1 MPPLNISSFVP
12 CLNQDPKYAAYE
24 IGDYTYGHPKIVDFG
39 EGIKLKI
46 GKFCSIADDSVFMLG
61 GEHHLD
67 LVSTYPFNQFFEFA
81 YGRCQVSHP
90 RRKVEAITIGNDV
103 WIGQEAMVLS
113 GVTIGNGAVVA
124 ARAVVT
130 RDVGPYEV
138 VAGSPARRIKYRFDD
153 PGLGTSESLIAA
165 MNRIAWWD
173 WPIEQIAD
181 AIPLIMSRDLEAFVA
196 KYRESD

>member
-1 MPPLNISSFVP
+1 MRSLSISTFVP
-12 CLNQDPKYAAYE
+12 CLNKDSKYAAYE

-39 EGIKLKI
+39 EGVGLKI

-67 LVSTYPFNQFFEFA
+67 LVSTYPFNNFFEFA
-81 YGRCQVSHP
+81 YGRCEVCHP
-90 RRKVEAITIGNDV
+90 RRKAEAITIGNDV
-103 WIGQEAMVLS
+103 WIGQEAMILA

-124 ARAVVT
+124 ARSVVT

-138 VAGSPARRIKYRFDD
+138 VAGSPARTIKYRVPLGFIDD
-153 PGLGTSESLIAA
+153 LLQ
-165 MNRIAWWD
+165 IAWWD

-181 AIPLIMSRDLEAFVA
+181 AITLIMSRNLEAFVA
-196 KYRESD
+196 KYRESN

>member
-1 MPPLNISSFVP
+1 MPTSLNISSFVP

-81 YGRCQVSHP
+81 YGRGQVSHP
-90 RRKVEAITIGNDV
+90 RRKAGAIIIGSDV

-113 GVTIGNGAVVA
+113 GVTIGDGAVIG
-124 ARAVVT
+124 ARAVVA
-130 RDVGPYEV
+130 RDVMPYSIV
-138 VAGSPARRIKYRFDD
+138 VGNPAQTIRFRCD
-153 PGLGTSESLIAA
+153 PFTIIELLKI
-165 MNRIAWWD
+165 RWWN

-196 KYRESD
+196 KYQEIN